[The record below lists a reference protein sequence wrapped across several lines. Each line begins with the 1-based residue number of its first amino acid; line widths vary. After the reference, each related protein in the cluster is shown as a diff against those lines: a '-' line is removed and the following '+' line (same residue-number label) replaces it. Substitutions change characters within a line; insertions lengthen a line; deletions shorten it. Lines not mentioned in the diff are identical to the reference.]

1 MTIATVQA
9 VSTEFL
15 DNPKPEVLVIKGEW
29 GSGKTYAWRK
39 IVESNT
45 APKGLKKYSY
55 LSLFGFSS
63 VSELPL
69 SVFSKTQNFDAIN
82 EAYSFDKW
90 RRVVGLPSGI
100 GNFSFHGFSI
110 SGALSGGVEQFSK
123 RMMRDTVVCLD
134 DFERCSIPSE
144 EILGFISYLK
154 EECGCK
160 VVLIFNEG
168 KVVKQRLV
176 DYKNYREK
184 VVDVELLFAPS
195 PEEAIDLVFP
205 KEMENYE
212 IIKTNCL
219 NLKITNI
226 RILKKIL
233 NILELLSKNLKG
245 LHSNV
250 QLQALSTGVLL
261 TWAEYAS
268 NDENPSLDFI
278 LQFNRI
284 LWGGEKGKN
293 EIHEKWADKLRGYGL
308 LYIDDF
314 DLAISKVIRCG
325 YIEESG
331 LIESA
336 TKLDG
341 TFRSGDLESSFSE
354 AWGLFRN
361 SFDNN
366 QEELIKE
373 LIRTLKLS
381 VKLISPSNLNSTVRL
396 IRALGREEDADAL
409 IDFYIE
415 NRSNEQSIFDLNNYP
430 FSSDVDDQNLIA
442 KFNLALS
449 HNIVLRSLD
458 EVVDSLVSNNSW
470 SQDDLDVLRNS
481 SIHDF
486 YVLFEKQKGDRLA
499 KIVQACL
506 QFRTISGLQG
516 LAVNPIKALE
526 QIGSQSTLN
535 GLRVKRFGVDV

>member
-1 MTIATVQA
+1 MTIATIQA
-9 VSTEFL
+9 VSADFL
-15 DNPKPEVLVIKGEW
+15 NNPKPEVLVIKGEW

-39 IVESNT
+39 IVEGNT

-69 SVFSKTQNFDAIN
+69 SVFSKTQNFDSIN
-82 EAYSFDKW
+82 EVYSFDKW
-90 RRVVGLPSGI
+90 RKVVGLPSGI
-100 GNFSFHGFSI
+100 GNLSFQGFSI
-110 SGALSGGVEQFSK
+110 SGALSAGAEQFSK
-123 RMMRDTVVCLD
+123 RMMRDTVICLD
-134 DFERCSIPSE
+134 DFERCSISSE

-168 KVVKQRLV
+168 KVDEKRLT

-184 VVDVELLFAPS
+184 VVDIELLFASS
-195 PEEAIDLVFP
+195 PEEAIELVFP

-212 IIKTNCL
+212 DIKASCL

-233 NILELLSKNLKG
+233 NILELLRQPLKD
-245 LHSNV
+245 LHPNV
-250 QLQALSTGVLL
+250 RLQALSTGVLL
-261 TWAEYAS
+261 TWAEYGA
-268 NDENPSLDFI
+268 NDENPPLDFI

-284 LWGGEKGKN
+284 LWAGEKGSN
-293 EIHEKWADKLRGYGL
+293 ELHEKWADKLRSYGL

-314 DLAISKVIRCG
+314 DVAISKVIRCG

-336 TKLDG
+336 KKLDG
-341 TFRSGDLESSFSE
+341 TFRAGDLESSFSD

-361 SFDNN
+361 SFDSNE
-366 QEELIKE
+366 EELVEE

-396 IRALGREEDADAL
+396 IRALGRGMDADAL
-409 IDFYIE
+409 IDFYIAS
-415 NRSNEQSIFDLNNYP
+415 RSDEQSLFDLNNYP
-430 FSSDVDDQNLIA
+430 FSSDVDDQDLIS
-442 KFNLALS
+442 KFSLAFARS
-449 HNIVLRSLD
+449 KTPRSLE
-458 EVVDSLVSNNSW
+458 EVVDSLVATNSW
-470 SQDDLDVLRNS
+470 SQEDVAVLKNS
-481 SIHDF
+481 SVNDF
-486 YVLFEKQKGDRLA
+486 YILFLKQKGERLA
-499 KIVQACL
+499 RVVQSCL

-516 LAVNPIKALE
+516 VAVNPIKALE
-526 QIGSQSTLN
+526 KIGFQSTLN